1 MFLVFSLC
9 FLRFDTFGGIEDK
22 KRYLGLLYVCVP
34 VQGVGAVFVFG
45 AYPKEND
52 SL

>member
-9 FLRFDTFGGIEDK
+9 FLRFDTFGGREDK

-34 VQGVGAVFVFG
+34 VQGVGAVFVFR
-45 AYPKEND
+45 AYPKQND